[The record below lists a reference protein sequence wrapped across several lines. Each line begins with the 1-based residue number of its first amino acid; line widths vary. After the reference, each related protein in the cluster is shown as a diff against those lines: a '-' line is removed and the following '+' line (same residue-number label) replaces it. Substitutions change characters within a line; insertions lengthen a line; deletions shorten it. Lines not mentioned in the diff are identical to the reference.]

1 MSDTAALNA
10 AALNAAAKA
19 SKAIYTPARILA
31 LDVPGAL
38 SRVLPAILAAAD
50 GGNISGRHL
59 HMTPAAYAAAVGR
72 MSADSVAGAMCYAVV
87 HYFNGS
93 RTLQDLAD
101 APDAKGK
108 PTLPAWL
115 GAGIRATF
123 AGIKPRNACDTETLR
138 EWTALLW
145 GKVAGAV
152 KPATAAPAAES
163 GRGHGPVSVMVPAP
177 APKLASAY
185 RGPSAPEWSLI
196 AGGMVREVEAGAMR
210 ADYARANYAP
220 AVPGILADL
229 APAPAP
235 APVVVPTLGNDYP
248 ADAAAFI
255 AQVGEDRARKFL
267 EALAATLA
275 PAIVEAMPDKPRRV
289 RTKKAA

>member
-19 SKAIYTPARILA
+19 SRPSYTPARILA

-38 SRVLPAILAAAD
+38 SRALPAILAAAD

-72 MSADSVAGAMCYAVV
+72 MSADSVAGALCYAVV

-108 PTLPAWL
+108 ATLPAWL
-115 GAGIRATF
+115 GAGIRETF
-123 AGIKPRNACDTETLR
+123 TGIKPRNACDPETLR

-145 GKVAGAV
+145 GKVAAAV
-152 KPATAAPAAES
+152 KPAAALAAES
-163 GRGHGPVSVMVPAP
+163 GRAPGPVSVMVPAP

-185 RGPSAPEWSLI
+185 RGPAAPEWALI
-196 AGGMVREVEAGAMR
+196 AGGMTREVEAGAMR
-210 ADYARANYAP
+210 ADYARAYHAP

-229 APAPAP
+229 APVLAP

>member
-10 AALNAAAKA
+10 AALNAAVKA

-38 SRVLPAILAAAD
+38 SRALPAILAAAD

-59 HMTPAAYAAAVGR
+59 YMTPAAYAAAVGR
-72 MSADSVAGAMCYAVV
+72 MSADSVAGALCYAVV

-108 PTLPAWL
+108 ATLPAWL

-123 AGIKPRNACDTETLR
+123 AGIKPRNACDAETLR

-152 KPATAAPAAES
+152 KPAAAAAAKPAAAP
-163 GRGHGPVSVMVPAP
+163 GPVSVMVPAP

-185 RGPSAPEWSLI
+185 RGPSAPEWALI
-196 AGGMVREVEAGAMR
+196 AGGMAREVEAGAMR

-220 AVPGILADL
+220 AVPGVLAGL
-229 APAPAP
+229 APVVVP
-235 APVVVPTLGNDYP
+235 APVIVPTLGNDYP

-267 EALAATLA
+267 EALAASLA

>member
-10 AALNAAAKA
+10 AALNAAVAA
-19 SKAIYTPARILA
+19 SKAVYTPARIAA

-38 SRVLPAILAAAD
+38 SRRLPAILAAAD
-50 GGNISGRHL
+50 GGNISGRHI
-59 HMTPAAYAAAVGR
+59 HMTPADYAAGVGR
-72 MSADSVAGAMCYAVV
+72 MTADSVAGAMTYAVI

-93 RTLQDLAD
+93 RTLNDLAL

-108 PTLPAWL
+108 ATLPAWL
-115 GAGIRATF
+115 GAAIKATF
-123 AGIKPRNACDTETLR
+123 EGTKPRNACDHDTLR
-138 EWTALLW
+138 EWSALLW
-145 GKVAGAV
+145 GKVAAAA
-152 KPATAAPAAES
+152 KPAGAAPAAES
-163 GRGHGPVSVMVPAP
+163 GRAPGPVSVMVPAP

-185 RGPSAPEWSLI
+185 RGPSAPEWALI
-196 AGGMVREVEAGAMR
+196 AGGMAREVEAGAMR
-210 ADYARANYAP
+210 ADYARAHYAP
-220 AVPGILADL
+220 TVPGILADL
-229 APAPAP
+229 APALAP

-267 EALAATLA
+267 EALAASLA
-275 PAIVEAMPDKPRRV
+275 PSIVEAMPDKPRRV

>member
-10 AALNAAAKA
+10 ALNAAAAKA
-19 SKAIYTPARILA
+19 SKTTYTPARILA

-59 HMTPAAYAAAVGR
+59 QMTPAAYAAAVGR
-72 MSADSVAGAMCYAVV
+72 MSADSVAGAMAYAVV
-87 HYFNGS
+87 HFFNGS
-93 RTLQDLAD
+93 RTLADLAE
-101 APDAKGK
+101 APDARGK
-108 PTLPAWL
+108 STLPAWL

-123 AGIKPRNACDTETLR
+123 AGIKARNACDPETLR

-145 GKVAGAV
+145 GKVAAAA
-152 KPATAAPAAES
+152 KPAAAPAAES
-163 GRGHGPVSVMVPAP
+163 GRAPGPVMVSRPAP

-185 RGPSAPEWSLI
+185 LGPTAPEWALLS
-196 AGGMVREVEAGAMR
+196 GGMVREVEAGAMR
-210 ADYARANYAP
+210 ADYARAHYAP
-220 AVPGILADL
+220 TVPSIIADL
-229 APAPAP
+229 APALAP

-248 ADAAAFI
+248 ADARAFV
-255 AQVGEDRARKFL
+255 ATVGEDRARLFL